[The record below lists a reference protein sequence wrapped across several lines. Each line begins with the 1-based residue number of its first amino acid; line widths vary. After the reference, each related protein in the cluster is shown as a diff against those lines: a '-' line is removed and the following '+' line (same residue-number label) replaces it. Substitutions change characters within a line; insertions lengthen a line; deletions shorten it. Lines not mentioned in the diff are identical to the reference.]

1 MYDASVAKPIFVA
14 PDGNRSADLTG
25 DVKIIVLGADTGGA
39 VAVLEVRTSPDFST
53 PVHVHHVE
61 NEWFCAIEDEW
72 RQADGCG
79 STRRP
84 HRSGLR
90 RFVQASLKLASSGTC
105 NEAALKAVFRKAQHG
120 DSGTAT
126 AHSASTNDN
135 SLSRSFLWRLRKGP
149 LCNVALSTLIQK
161 SAPNLT

>member
-61 NEWFCAIEDEW
+61 NEWFYAIEGEYEVKIGDEIFYLKPGGSVHASKLIHHAINDV
-72 RQADGCG
+72 RDRGGKLMVVAQPADHIEAV
-79 STRRP
+79 SVD
-84 HRSGLR
+84 L
-90 RFVQASLKLASSGTC
+90 FKLA
-105 NEAALKAVFRKAQHG
+105 
-120 DSGTAT
+120 
-126 AHSASTNDN
+126 
-135 SLSRSFLWRLRKGP
+135 
-149 LCNVALSTLIQK
+149 
-161 SAPNLT
+161 